1 MHRKHDTVAN
11 VMSTTPLNISLRTA
25 LVVHNLV
32 AWHDLEA
39 TIANITLNDQNDS
52 FRWIQTKN
60 DSLQN
65 NICIK
70 ILLVM
75 LQLYMT

>member
-25 LVVHNLV
+25 LVGNNLV
-32 AWHDLEA
+32 PWHDLEA

-52 FRWIQTKN
+52 FRWLETKN

-70 ILLVM
+70 ILLMM

>member
-11 VMSTTPLNISLRTA
+11 VMSTTPLNISLRTT

-39 TIANITLNDQNDS
+39 TIANITLNDQN
-52 FRWIQTKN
+52 I
-60 DSLQN
+60 
-65 NICIK
+65 
-70 ILLVM
+70 
-75 LQLYMT
+75 

>member
-11 VMSTTPLNISLRTA
+11 VMSTTPLNISLRTT